1 MVTMT
6 PDEEV
11 EFWLYVFKVVGALVV
26 AWLSASAF
34 KARKKAL
41 RNRLNI
47 LFSDTDII
55 ETKQF
60 ITRENEK
67 IERLGVIRKQ
77 EERLEFE
84 FFEDGLQK
92 DYRAF
97 GKLDELEKYLQE
109 NTCFRLGDFAR
120 PITIT
125 GS

>member
-1 MVTMT
+1 MT

-26 AWLSASAF
+26 GWLSASAL

-41 RNRLNI
+41 RNRLDI
-47 LFSDTDII
+47 LFTGSDTI
-55 ETKQF
+55 ETKQL

-67 IERLGVIRKQ
+67 IERLGIIRKQ

-84 FFEDGLQK
+84 FLEDGSRK
-92 DYRAF
+92 DYRTF
-97 GKLDELEKYLQE
+97 RKLEELEQYLQE
-109 NTCFRLGDFAR
+109 ETSFRLGDFAR

>member
-1 MVTMT
+1 MT

-26 AWLSASAF
+26 AWLSASAL

-41 RNRLNI
+41 RNRLDI
-47 LFSDTDII
+47 LFSGTDTI
-55 ETKQF
+55 ETKQLV
-60 ITRENEK
+60 TRENEN
-67 IERLGVIRKQ
+67 IERLGIIRKL
-77 EERLEFE
+77 EKSLEFE
-84 FFEDGLQK
+84 FLEDGLRK
-92 DYRAF
+92 DYRTF
-97 GKLDELEKYLQE
+97 RKLEELEKYLQE

>member
-1 MVTMT
+1 MT

-11 EFWLYVFKVVGALVV
+11 EFWLHAIQAVGALVA
-26 AWLSASAF
+26 AWLSASAL

-41 RNRLNI
+41 RNRLDI
-47 LFSDTDII
+47 LFSGSDTI
-55 ETKQF
+55 ETKQLV
-60 ITRENEK
+60 TKESER
-67 IERLGVIRKQ
+67 IERLGVIRKL

-84 FFEDGLQK
+84 FLEDGLRK
-92 DYRAF
+92 DYRTF
-97 GKLDELEKYLQE
+97 GKLEELEKYLQE